1 MESAIPTTL
10 SEWISA
16 SFLAVIGIAI
26 GFQVLIKNWKTNN
39 TESELLTMMHDELER
54 MSSQNSLLSQE
65 VGKLQIELVKLSTQL
80 TELNIENQNLQM
92 QVASL
97 NKEIVRLHGFITTK
111 GVV

>member
-1 MESAIPTTL
+1 MESGIPTTL
-10 SEWISA
+10 SEWIST

-26 GFQVLIKNWKTNN
+26 GLQLLIKNWKSNN
-39 TESELLTMMHDELER
+39 TESALLSMMHNELER
-54 MSSQNSLLSQE
+54 MSAQNSLLSEE
-65 VGKLQIELVKLSTQL
+65 VGKLQIELVKLSSQL
-80 TELNIENQNLQM
+80 TELNAENQNLQM